1 MPSRPPPSAS
11 ASALSK
17 ANAKAQRQ
25 AGLDASHALAKRR
38 ATGKSFVGIS
48 RAGDG
53 GPIHGAM
60 YDQDDDP
67 DRLYYSRG
75 LGRLDSD
82 DDSGDDDSDVP
93 RDAQDDQWG
102 DELGASGE
110 HRDADDADFD
120 DADETQAFHPL
131 QGGSAAGRPGFG
143 TSSTYRR
150 PSVSYDLNPPD
161 YVAPVEETDG
171 GAAGS
176 DRSDDDEPEV
186 KQRFEWQH
194 MLNNVLQGNVLKSE
208 KTRLSTASLSG
219 TKSLKNGFTDGFN
232 STRRQRAYAI
242 WLLLR
247 AKVRG
252 RTSDEEGRFL
262 EEARSKVDDVI
273 DELAKFKVAELVQEP
288 GGVHLDAGVVQR
300 NAADQVSSL
309 LKRVDWCE
317 SLYPSRRALATE
329 KERVV
334 DDEITRRLDA
344 LRTWQQIT
352 KRLKV
357 TVGILKKWTG
367 GDWEKLSRPGTFED
381 PEKNTTAT
389 GLTNDRGFIAVIVR
403 EDSLQSTF
411 EKRIL
416 TDLYALVDTA
426 KSAILELQP
435 VFSAMNL
442 PGFTDDLFRLAI
454 FPSRLAQEALR
465 TTLESVSNI
474 HDPSVVLIDQLTADL
489 RKGLE
494 VACQIKRQYTELATP
509 DPDAGWSLQ
518 DRLDGYEETL
528 LATLRFFFKLLHW
541 KLKSPSKAIYFKET
555 EIVENEWG
563 FLSNVTEEIDSGD
576 LLVGEHFRCAKP
588 PLPFDGAL
596 DATT

>member
-1 MPSRPPPSAS
+1 
-11 ASALSK
+11 
-17 ANAKAQRQ
+17 
-25 AGLDASHALAKRR
+25 
-38 ATGKSFVGIS
+38 
-48 RAGDG
+48 
-53 GPIHGAM
+53 
-60 YDQDDDP
+60 
-67 DRLYYSRG
+67 
-75 LGRLDSD
+75 
-82 DDSGDDDSDVP
+82 
-93 RDAQDDQWG
+93 
-102 DELGASGE
+102 
-110 HRDADDADFD
+110 
-120 DADETQAFHPL
+120 
-131 QGGSAAGRPGFG
+131 
-143 TSSTYRR
+143 
-150 PSVSYDLNPPD
+150 
-161 YVAPVEETDG
+161 
-171 GAAGS
+171 
-176 DRSDDDEPEV
+176 
-186 KQRFEWQH
+186 
-194 MLNNVLQGNVLKSE
+194 
-208 KTRLSTASLSG
+208 
-219 TKSLKNGFTDGFN
+219 
-232 STRRQRAYAI
+232 
-242 WLLLR
+242 
-247 AKVRG
+247 VRG
-252 RTSDEEGRFL
+252 RTSDEESRFL

-273 DELAKFKVAELVQEP
+273 DELAKFKVVELVQEP
-288 GGVHLDAGVVQR
+288 GGIYLDAGVVQR

-309 LKRVDWCE
+309 LKRIDWCE
-317 SLYPSRRALATE
+317 SLYPSRRALALE
-329 KERVV
+329 KDRVV
-334 DDEITRRLDA
+334 SDEIIRRLDA

-367 GDWEKLSRPGTFED
+367 SDWEKLSRPGTFED
-381 PEKNTTAT
+381 PEKNASNATA
-389 GLTNDRGFIAVIVR
+389 GGANDRGFIAVIVR

-442 PGFTDDLFRLAI
+442 PGFTEDLFRLAI

-509 DPDAGWSLQ
+509 DPEAGWSLQ

-576 LLVGEHFRCAKP
+576 LLVGEHFRFVERSRYQRQSIGLIGDIFVEQHSHSSIARP
-588 PLPFDGAL
+588 SHVLF
-596 DATT
+596 

>member
-1 MPSRPPPSAS
+1 
-11 ASALSK
+11 
-17 ANAKAQRQ
+17 
-25 AGLDASHALAKRR
+25 
-38 ATGKSFVGIS
+38 
-48 RAGDG
+48 
-53 GPIHGAM
+53 
-60 YDQDDDP
+60 
-67 DRLYYSRG
+67 
-75 LGRLDSD
+75 
-82 DDSGDDDSDVP
+82 
-93 RDAQDDQWG
+93 
-102 DELGASGE
+102 
-110 HRDADDADFD
+110 
-120 DADETQAFHPL
+120 
-131 QGGSAAGRPGFG
+131 
-143 TSSTYRR
+143 
-150 PSVSYDLNPPD
+150 
-161 YVAPVEETDG
+161 
-171 GAAGS
+171 
-176 DRSDDDEPEV
+176 
-186 KQRFEWQH
+186 

-219 TKSLKNGFTDGFN
+219 TKSLKNGFNDGFN
-232 STRRQRAYAI
+232 STKRQRAYAI

-252 RTSDEEGRFL
+252 RTSDEESRFL

-273 DELAKFKVAELVQEP
+273 DELAKFKVVELVQEP
-288 GGVHLDAGVVQR
+288 GGIYLDAGVVQR

-309 LKRVDWCE
+309 LKRIDWCE
-317 SLYPSRRALATE
+317 SLYPSRRALALE
-329 KERVV
+329 KDRVV
-334 DDEITRRLDA
+334 SDEIIRRLDA

-367 GDWEKLSRPGTFED
+367 SDWEKLSRPGTFED
-381 PEKNTTAT
+381 PEKNASNATA
-389 GLTNDRGFIAVIVR
+389 GGANDRGFIAVIVR

-442 PGFTDDLFRLAI
+442 PGFTEDLFRLAI

-509 DPDAGWSLQ
+509 DPEAGWSLQ

-576 LLVGEHFRCAKP
+576 LLVGEHFRSVDS
-588 PLPFDGAL
+588 LPYQRLFTAL
-596 DATT
+596 IVDVEFREQHAHSSIARSSHVLLRNSTSSPRSSRYDCSRDVEVVQSNSR